1 MNHTI
6 IHFEIPANDPEKLA
20 AFYRSLFNWKIEK
33 NPGPMEYWLLQT
45 APEGQGVN
53 GGMMRRQMPGQAPT
67 NYFNVESVDDYSR
80 HVLELGGQVVA
91 PKQEVPD
98 MGFFAVCLDPEGN
111 CFAVWED
118 KAQ

>member
-20 AFYRSLFNWKIEK
+20 GFYRSLFNWKIEK
-33 NPGPMEYWLLQT
+33 FPGPMEYWSLET
-45 APEGQGVN
+45 APEGEGVN
-53 GGMMRRQMPGQAPT
+53 GGMMRRQMPSQTPT

-80 HVLELGGQVVA
+80 QVLEVGGQVVV

-98 MGFFAVCLDPEGN
+98 MGFFA
-111 CFAVWED
+111 
-118 KAQ
+118 

>member
-6 IHFEIPANDPEKLA
+6 IHFEIPANDPQKLA

-33 NPGPMEYWLLQT
+33 TPGPMEYWMLET

-53 GGMMRRQMPGQAPT
+53 GGMMRRQMPGQTPT
-67 NYFNVESVDDYSR
+67 SYFSVESVDDYSR
-80 HVLELGGQVVA
+80 QVLELGGQVIVS
-91 PKQEVPD
+91 KQEVPD
-98 MGFFAVCLDPEGN
+98 MGYFAVCLDPEGN

-118 KAQ
+118 KAK